1 MPNIDDPDILKSE
14 YVKLAKQHGE
24 NLHRLA
30 ADFKDATGK
39 TLVVADP
46 ILVSNRDELESMMK
60 VLTSAGTHQL
70 AVDTEVMKTGKP
82 GTIQISVADGP
93 HAEKTFTV
101 LVNAFRENPS
111 EMSHLRSEIHR
122 AFNRED
128 SHQFYHNMAWDV
140 GRLADDGFQIPL
152 TNKKGEVTAH
162 DTLALSRKMG
172 SSAVGI
178 KEDIGKDNSLVAVA
192 LRKLNQYTPKK
203 LSGTDLGPGQSFDYM
218 EEVSKSKDMNV
229 WFLRYGATDAL
240 TLARLVGKFY
250 KVDGTINGA
259 GISVNGQISP
269 EQLEQL
275 ERLNT
280 KEHLRKLVHRPP
292 PGLHTMLT
300 EESRNTSRVQEID
313 GQLYAKSYIHDDDI
327 DRGVLADIID
337 PKKIKERREQLE
349 REELSKIG
357 INVDSIPPEQLRVQ
371 LRQMSRENP
380 QVRAALAKAMDIHQ
394 MDITP
399 KLAERGVS
407 LWSAD
412 QSLLTGTT
420 SYNPIAGIRAAPK
433 WVAREIAYKLGLFEG
448 NRDSKGKLIPKVP
461 SDFYSAID
469 LFQRGYSPMPQRYME
484 RMKDMVGGSFNP
496 DSVQNALSTSY
507 EKVKRRPSIEETI
520 AGFAPFGIAEETIRA
535 DPEMWTRDYHKYLI
549 DNWMGI
555 SEISKWFP
563 KKGASGFSSLRE
575 VVTTAMGRYRHTKS
589 IVQGFTKSQAY
600 AERDNALRTGEA
612 REILMDLKMPSIY
625 NIPGVESFRAK
636 KAASVIKYAVSSA
649 DSEKIMD
656 EKNVI
661 MGLKDEYYKPED
673 ILRYT
678 RLGKFDNSDE
688 AKIDRLRTLGYE
700 EEEIEEMMKAG
711 GPTLLQALQNPVL
724 YDESVPWTESARIAV
739 NDEVV
744 EYAKKLYDRREGYS
758 DPVRSMIENAVKF
771 DEKGR
776 MVLGQ
781 KDTRKIGRKG
791 DIPLTTGWYQGTMS
805 SDIAGLT
812 TAKIFRDQAFLQNI
826 PVFSKDIYN
835 TKSLAGAKNYLEDSF
850 DFFTQPDILKNI
862 PNQKVAV
869 QTAKRLIKTIQQ
881 EREYRQISGGKQVLS
896 NAQILK
902 LNQVFADVLNQ
913 RVLPG
918 QKKLKMDLMNAGDRI
933 NTVPGEVEDITPG
946 LEYGRTYYGEGEQDY
961 SPVAVTGSTDMGRLR
976 FKKGASQEQVARELE
991 RYEQGF
997 KSIHD
1002 IFLEG
1007 KNIDEYTNFIDS
1019 LTAEAATFEGVDS
1032 TMIKGLKSVAKKM
1045 VTSNTSFTMQDMATD
1060 MLNMPIEEF
1069 YRKHIDPEM
1078 YAAIAENLNNTRGV
1092 PNDFRFRVMQSLT
1105 DGNRMLLT
1113 EDVFATNDR
1122 EFIDNLIKAGSIP
1135 ANYDKRTY
1143 TLDAEELNLPG
1154 FAIGGGDVDT
1164 PGGKV
1169 ETIKPRMI
1177 TMGQSFN
1184 QKVAN
1189 AVLGMW
1195 GPDLKISAFEAM
1207 ADRTTESKREALD
1220 EKSSLAGSWYVP
1232 VTAEKWVKSA
1242 PIGRISSGYAEPV
1255 ESPYSS
1261 PDYKPETGLPFIEN
1275 VHGTHSVVSD
1285 AIPGSKMR
1293 RGLRYSA
1300 GKRSRTKQRGL
1311 VNYEQVEKD
1320 YQVRFMDDIR
1330 TIVNQTTGFSDQM
1343 TGAKGP
1349 LMGTVSGV
1357 INKYLDVFGPS
1368 GLHED
1373 IFGLNFT
1380 RYTDTPDSDDYKTL
1394 NKSERHV
1401 MAKAIE
1407 DMVLSR
1413 DDAVDILSDMR
1424 DATTG
1429 WWNSQGV
1436 RGKDPIL
1443 TPNVKPTQ
1451 SKQVPT
1457 DYEAPLGNS
1466 MYDWLT
1472 RADETTDIMKTFK
1485 KTNPAGARA
1494 LAKMRNKVLEGM
1506 DVQGVVDWYKNTSK
1520 DGVSFYDVVDMVKAH
1535 NTYVKPA
1542 AYQVPKKVYTEYNIM
1557 KSLEGLEVGSDEY
1570 NSMVDKIERIQ
1581 ASGELDW
1588 DHIPGGMRTTVP
1600 GALRLRPD
1608 AIDDVTRDILM
1619 DMKEWKQSMTVPFA
1633 MPKGPA
1639 PLPPSYTTPTLQ
1651 GLPEGGHTGTTASMI
1666 SGIMAWSPALN
1677 IPTGEG
1683 IGEFKGL
1690 PNSKSYDFSNLIS
1703 SPYAKSGEQGKAKYL
1718 KSNPTF
1724 GIRNFM
1730 DPGLRMFNILES
1742 NYNEAME
1749 RFKAIKTSTSPS
1761 GYRLSLPGREKGGF
1775 IKGPFVGAEKNKKE
1789 TAWTTDGKLMG
1800 VLSNEG
1806 IYHAKDPAIILSN
1819 EDSKKVLP
1827 HFFGGTD
1834 QALEILSNLNEV
1846 DMRSRNRMIN
1856 EFVERGAAASNIP
1869 SDVYAAMMDVNAT
1882 ERSHR
1887 ATPANIR
1894 SQGGYGSRIAHA
1906 LFGGFSRRHAGRNA
1920 DRMSMYDPSGN
1931 IILRQM
1937 AERMQGTPEQMGEL
1951 DFTNVPVPQ
1960 GQQGR
1965 LTNQINQYQRYG
1977 ANIRERTARQMQL
1990 YDIQQA
1996 GGQNVNRDMGNVY
2009 GGAINDVI
2017 NRFTTSMNGIA
2028 TNVQNA
2034 QTNAGNA
2041 GTRAINPDTEMAPL
2055 RRELTSMVESLRTMG
2070 ADPHMIQQITD
2081 VIGQGGMLGGD
2092 IYSHNSQAQAVQQAF
2107 QELAT
2112 TVSGLNPELRTMSGL
2127 VNIDNRA
2134 MARNNS
2140 PEYRR
2145 ALMREGY
2152 IGNAP
2157 VRMWQNLTGR
2167 AFGGHGAWFGPN
2179 KILTNEESALEMHR
2193 RALARQDFGEK
2204 AVRFLKGRPER
2215 DIKDTVQLS
2224 FGGQFGKES
2233 AEGQAL
2239 QAEIMAKAERW
2250 AQRNFESELGSGW
2263 RKVLKTQT
2271 GTVYDTSDSANKTS
2285 TTMSQLGISAEID
2298 ADIVRRKMGSIEAA
2312 ERSFREEVLGEAG
2325 MTEKVG
2331 VAERQQYSVKQ
2342 GQRSAR
2348 ISAENSSWLGT
2359 ASTLQNQGRKMTA
2372 LSMGAMGTYFSVT
2385 GMYSAINQGIRM
2397 VTDSLK
2403 DLSSSMKSIAIT
2415 DSFSGG
2421 LLKSKE
2427 IMDSIGG
2434 SMGKAGVSQ
2443 EDFVNGWKRVNALG
2457 SSFQVFLGSIA
2468 AKVLTSGNTF
2478 EQIADKL
2485 MKAFKD
2491 VDTGKIVVAIQ
2502 NLMYAA
2508 VQLIPV
2514 FMDLIAGL
2522 AEFFGSLAKNKMLT
2536 QLIVQFTVL
2545 AFVLQPFLTIIAT
2558 VIEGFA
2564 LLFTIMGYGI
2574 PTMSLASKG
2583 MISVGTGTAFAA
2595 NSVWALNGA
2604 LMTSLAIAAVVLVAW
2619 QALGM
2624 ALEHFANIKIP
2635 TPVSIGMGAFNML
2648 TGGES
2653 DSLTPNCS
2661 GGPVK
2666 GYPDGGAVKKSSIG
2680 GFLKSLIAPGDNTL
2694 VSARDDEFIMNPR
2707 ATREN
2712 LGLLSFLNLKSHA
2725 TGGIVDGTANVFTP
2739 STSTMSATN
2748 YKQDYKM
2755 GNLTDEVA
2763 SGTNANKTTAKTL
2776 AAASGGSYLNVKMY
2790 GEENKWMGK
2799 GDEDRDTGGFNPLG
2813 WLPDLSTF
2821 VSDLATGFQNISI
2834 PSAVGAGAGGA
2845 LVAPPVREALGKFPS
2860 LEDIWGKFK
2869 EVIGKIWE
2877 GFKES
2882 LGKIWS
2888 KLGLPD
2894 ISNIWEGFKLKVAE
2908 LWSKLGLPDLTGFWE
2923 GLKTKMMELIT
2934 GKKVEKPNIDWI
2946 GREERIIDQWTKP
2959 DTSNEKPKTNKK
2971 WSYGDE
2977 YGIEKP
2983 AEKSGRTLKPGEMFE
2998 IGEDGKSKGGKGKA
3012 VEVPEGGFKTE
3023 KPVTLREGAKGGAK
3037 GGGIMGLIL
3046 SGLDEMFVKEKG
3058 FAESLPTMAMSGGIG
3073 AILGAGMAVAP
3084 VIGGGVSMLGH
3095 DWMTEF
3101 SANMA
3106 GKLTGGKYN
3115 EETGRVEGGNKTA
3128 QDIAGMAG
3136 ATFNDV
3142 SGWALTGATVGSVVP
3157 GVGTAIGA
3165 LTGAGVGLTVGGIQ
3179 DLFRIA
3185 DEAKGKR
3192 EAGDTGHLE
3201 GQYGLVGSGIAMA
3214 YNLGTDVREGR
3225 GIPGAIAGAG
3235 AATGEAITSGISVA
3249 SESISNALTNA
3260 AANIAAFNEMLLSGA
3275 QQAGTALIGVGTTI
3289 LEMVT
3294 SGLTGLADLGS
3305 MIRET
3310 ILGMIKNIPIVGDAA
3325 ATVVGAITNPVSTVK
3340 DIVGLANGGLMTKSG
3355 IVEAHAGEVIGPLSS
3370 ISDII
3375 SNKAVSTLNTS
3386 GSVSS
3391 GGNTYSVSVPI
3402 TINGNAD
3409 DRVVKDLRRQLESL
3423 LPGLLKEYDMQS
3435 KGI

>member
-1 MPNIDDPDILKSE
+1 MPNIDDPDILKE
-14 YVKLAKQHGE
+14 KYVKLAKQHGE

-30 ADFKDATGK
+30 ADFADATGK
-39 TLVVADP
+39 TLVITDP
-46 ILVSNRDELESMMK
+46 IIVSNKEELEGMMQ

-152 TNKKGEVTAH
+152 TNRKGEVTAH

-172 SSAVGI
+172 SSSVGI
-178 KEDIGKDNSLVAVA
+178 KEDVGQDNSLVAVV

-203 LSGTDLGPGQSFDYM
+203 LSGADLGPGQSFDYM
-218 EEVSKSKDMNV
+218 EEVSKSKDMNP

-240 TLARLVGKFY
+240 SLARLVGKFY
-250 KVDGTINGA
+250 NVDGTINGA
-259 GISVNGQISP
+259 NISVNGPITKD
-269 EQLEQL
+269 QLEQL

-300 EESRNTSRVQEID
+300 EENRRTTRVQEID
-313 GQLYAKSYIHDDDI
+313 GQLYAKSYISDDDI
-327 DRGVLADIID
+327 DRAALFEVLSPD
-337 PKKIKERREQLE
+337 KINKRRNQLE
-349 REELSKIG
+349 RQELAKLG
-357 INVDSIPPEQLRVQ
+357 INIDSIPPDQLRVQ
-371 LRQMSRENP
+371 LRQMAQKDP
-380 QVRAALAKAMDIHQ
+380 KVRVALAKAMDIHQ
-394 MDITP
+394 MEITP
-399 KLAERGVS
+399 GLREWGIN
-407 LWSAD
+407 LWDSN
-412 QSLLTGTT
+412 QSLLSGTA

-433 WVAREIAYKLGLFEG
+433 WVAREIAYKVGLF
-448 NRDSKGKLIPKVP
+448 NRKTVTGESAVPRTEKGKSVP
-461 SDFYSAID
+461 VNPGDFYSAID
-469 LFQRGYSPMPQRYME
+469 LFQRGYSPMPQRYVE
-484 RMKDMVGGSFNP
+484 RMKNMVGGVFTP
-496 DSVQNALSTSY
+496 KTIQDALVTSY
-507 EKVKRRPSIEETI
+507 ESIKRRPTVEETI
-520 AGFAPFGIAEETIRA
+520 LGFRPFGIDPETIKA
-535 DPEMWTRDYHKYLI
+535 DPEMWTRNYHKYLI

-563 KKGASGFSSLRE
+563 KKGATGFSSLRE

-589 IVQGFTKSQAY
+589 AVPGFTKSQAY
-600 AERDNALRTGEA
+600 AERDNALRSGEA
-612 REILMDLKMPSIY
+612 REILMDLKMPSIF

-636 KAASVIKYAVSSA
+636 KASSVIKYAVNSA
-649 DSEKIMD
+649 DSERIMD

-661 MGLKDEYYKPED
+661 MDLKDEYYKPDD

-688 AKIDRLRTLGYE
+688 AKMSRLRSLGYE
-700 EEEIEEMMKAG
+700 DEEIDDLMKAG
-711 GPTLLQALQNPVL
+711 GPTLLEALQNPVL

-739 NDEVV
+739 NEDVI
-744 EYAKKLYDRREGYS
+744 EYAQKLYNRREGYS
-758 DPVRSMIENAVKF
+758 DSVRSMIENAIRF
-771 DEKGR
+771 DDKGR
-776 MVLGQ
+776 MILGQ
-781 KDTRKIGRKG
+781 RDTRKIGRKG

-812 TAKIFRDQAFLQNI
+812 TAKIFRDEAFLQNI

-835 TKSLAGAKNYLEDSF
+835 TRSLAGARNYLEDSF

-862 PNQKVAV
+862 PNQKVGV

-881 EREYRQISGGKQVLS
+881 EREYRKTSGGKQVLS

-902 LNQVFADVLNQ
+902 LNQVFADVLNH

-918 QKKLKMDLMNAGDRI
+918 QKKLKMDLMNADYRVD
-933 NTVPGEVEDITPG
+933 TVPGEVEDITPG
-946 LEYGRTYYGEGEQDY
+946 LEFGVHYTGEDEYEG
-961 SPVAVTGSTDMGRLR
+961 VAVTGSTDRGRLR
-976 FKKGASQEQVARELE
+976 FKKGASQEQIAKELE

-1007 KNIDEYTNFIDS
+1007 KNIEDYTNFIDS

-1169 ETIKPRMI
+1169 EAIKPRMI

-1207 ADRTTESKREALD
+1207 ADRTAESKREALD

-1619 DMKEWKQSMTVPFA
+1619 DIKEWKQSMTVPFA

-1651 GLPEGGHTGTTASMI
+1651 GLPEGGHTGTVASMV

-1683 IGEFKGL
+1683 IGEFTEL
-1690 PNSKSYDFSNLIS
+1690 PDSKSYDFSSLIS
-1703 SPYAKSGEQGKAKYL
+1703 SPYAKSGEQGKAGYL

-1724 GIRNFM
+1724 GIRNFIH
-1730 DPGLRMFNILES
+1730 PSVRMFNAIES
-1742 NYNEAME
+1742 SYMDAMH
-1749 RFKAIKTSTSPS
+1749 RFKAIRESTSPS

-2028 TNVQNA
+2028 TNVHNA

-2263 RKVLKTQT
+2263 RRILKTQT

-2443 EDFVNGWKRVNALG
+2443 EDFVNGWKRINALG

-2468 AKVLTSGNTF
+2468 AKVLTSGDVF
-2478 EQIADKL
+2478 EQISDKL

-2514 FMDLIAGL
+2514 FMDLITGL
-2522 AEFFGSLAKNKMLT
+2522 AEFFGNLAKNKMLT

-2604 LMTSLAIAAVVLVAW
+2604 LATSLSIVAVALVAW

-2725 TGGIVDGTANVFTP
+2725 EGGAVGVNWTP
-2739 STSTMSATN
+2739 SASSAAN
-2748 YKQDYKM
+2748 YKSEYMTGQLITQSEY
-2755 GNLTDEVA
+2755 
-2763 SGTNANKTTAKTL
+2763 SSSANRSTAKTL
-2776 AAASGGSYLNVKMY
+2776 ENASGGSYLNVKLVGTDGM
-2790 GEENKWMGK
+2790 NWAAP
-2799 GDEDRDTGGFNPLG
+2799 GDEDSGLNPFGFIPDFSSLLDGLKTGI
-2813 WLPDLSTF
+2813 
-2821 VSDLATGFQNISI
+2821 QNISI
-2834 PSAVGAGAGGA
+2834 PNVVGAGAGGA
-2845 LVAPPVREALGKFPS
+2845 LVAPPVKDVLGKFPS
-2860 LEDIWGKFK
+2860 LEDLWKGAKDLL
-2869 EVIGKIWE
+2869 GKIWE
-2877 GFKES
+2877 GFKNALKRIWDK
-2882 LGKIWS
+2882 LGLPDIGRIWEGFEAKVGEIWS

-2894 ISNIWEGFKLKVAE
+2894 LS
-2908 LWSKLGLPDLTGFWE
+2908 TFWE
-2923 GLKTKMMELIT
+2923 GLKTRMMELIT
-2934 GKKVEKPNIDWI
+2934 GKKVEKPTIDWI
-2946 GREERIIDQWTKP
+2946 GREERIIDQWTRP
-2959 DTSNEKPKTNKK
+2959 DTSNDKPKTNKK

-2983 AEKSGRTLKPGEMFE
+2983 AEKQGRTLKPGEIFE
-2998 IGEDGKSKGGKGKA
+2998 IGEDGKSKGGKGKG

-3023 KPVTLREGAKGGAK
+3023 KPVTVRESARGGAK
-3037 GGGIMGLIL
+3037 GGGIAGAVLAGI
-3046 SGLDEMFVKEKG
+3046 DELFVKEHG
-3058 FAESLPTMAMSGGIG
+3058 VAESVPTIAASGVVG
-3073 AILGAGMAVAP
+3073 AILGAGMAAAP
-3084 VIGGGVSMLGH
+3084 IIGGGVSVLGH

-3128 QDIAGMAG
+3128 MDVAGMAG

-3185 DEAKGKR
+3185 DEAKEKR
-3192 EAGDTGHLE
+3192 ESGDTGHLE

-3249 SESISNALTNA
+3249 SESISNALSNA
-3260 AANIAAFNEMLLSGA
+3260 ASNIATFNEMLLSGA
-3275 QQAGTALIGVGTTI
+3275 QQAGTAIVGVGSTI
-3289 LEMVT
+3289 LEMAK
-3294 SGLTGLADLGS
+3294 SGLSGLADLGS

-3310 ILGMIKNIPIVGDAA
+3310 ILGMIKSIPIVGETA
-3325 ATVVGAITNPVSTVK
+3325 ATVVGAVTDPIGTAK
-3340 DIVGLANGGLMTKSG
+3340 DIIGLADGGVVTRTG
-3355 IVEAHAGEVIGPLSS
+3355 IIEAHAGEAVGDLNSILNAVQTTSSSSSNTTSGGSYS
-3370 ISDII
+3370 ISI
-3375 SNKAVSTLNTS
+3375 
-3386 GSVSS
+3386 
-3391 GGNTYSVSVPI
+3391 PI
-3402 TINGNAD
+3402 TITGNATSETARD
-3409 DRVVKDLRRQLESL
+3409 IKRELEELIPRILKDLDIKSV
-3423 LPGLLKEYDMQS
+3423 
-3435 KGI
+3435 GI